1 MNSKKPPVKVLY
13 LESCE
18 DGTIGGSHY
27 CLLHLLE
34 GLDRSR
40 FEPIVLFYEDHAL
53 IQKFRTVAET
63 LVRAH
68 THMPVHWGE
77 GRSWLF
83 MPLVLARR
91 TVNFVR
97 FARTVSEHIFF
108 LRQNKIA
115 LVHQNNS
122 ITRHRE
128 WMCAA
133 FLAGIPYVASERGLN
148 SRYTQLDRAFARR
161 AALIIP
167 MSRWI
172 MDHMVE
178 RRVPPANIRVMY
190 DGLDPGTILVARSAE
205 AIRATYHIQP
215 DQPVFG
221 IVGNIR
227 EWKGQETVVLAVI
240 EVVKV
245 FPDAVCFFV
254 GAATS
259 GDKPYVD
266 RLNALIEESGIEANV
281 RFTGY
286 QSDPASF
293 MNMMSLVV
301 HASVQP
307 EPFGMVVLE
316 AMAQHKAVIGSRAGG
331 VIEMVV
337 DGKTGYTFP
346 PGDVRILSARIIEL
360 LGNPA
365 RAAQMGEE
373 GYKRLMSSF
382 TLQHYMDEIHAAY
395 SAILSNSPLP
405 ADLGLSYS
413 VKPHAPA

>member
-1 MNSKKPPVKVLY
+1 MNVNSSPVKVLY

-40 FEPIVLFYEDHAL
+40 FEPVVIFYENHAL
-53 IQKFRTVAET
+53 VQKFQTVAET
-63 LVRAH
+63 LVCAH
-68 THMPVHWGE
+68 THQPVHWGS
-77 GRSWLF
+77 GRSWVF
-83 MPLVLARR
+83 MPLVFARR
-91 TVNFVR
+91 AVNFVK
-97 FARTVSEHIFF
+97 FARTVAEHVFF
-108 LRQNKIA
+108 LKRNRIA

-133 FLAGIPYVASERGLN
+133 FLAGVPCVASERGLN
-148 SRYTQLDRAFARR
+148 SRYTQLDRAYARGV
-161 AALIIP
+161 ALIIP

-178 RRVPPANIRVMY
+178 RRVSPANIRVMY
-190 DGLDPGTILVARSAE
+190 DGLDPATIKITRSAE
-205 AIRATYHIQP
+205 AIRAAYHIQP
-215 DQPVFG
+215 EQPVLG

-227 EWKGQETVVLAVI
+227 AWKGQETVVRAMI

-245 FPDAVCFFV
+245 FPDVVCFFV

-266 RLNALIEESGIEANV
+266 LLQALIKEAGIEANV

-293 MNMMSLVV
+293 VNMMRLVV

-316 AMAQHKAVIGSRAGG
+316 AMAQRKAVIGSRAGG

-337 DGKTGYTFP
+337 EGKTGYTFP
-346 PGDVRILSARIIEL
+346 PGDSKTLSARIIEL
-360 LGNPA
+360 LNSPA
-365 RAAQMGEE
+365 QAAQMGEE

-395 SAILSNSPLP
+395 GAILSNRPLP
-405 ADLGLSYS
+405 ADIGLSYS
-413 VKPHAPA
+413 VNTHETA

>member
-1 MNSKKPPVKVLY
+1 MNSKDSRVKVLY

-34 GLDRSR
+34 GLDRTR
-40 FEPIVLFYEDHAL
+40 FEPVVLFYESHAL
-53 IQKFRTVAET
+53 VQKFRTVAET
-63 LVRAH
+63 LVCSH
-68 THMPVHWGE
+68 THMPVHWGS
-77 GRSWLF
+77 GRSWVF
-83 MPLVLARR
+83 MPVVLVRR
-91 TVNFVR
+91 AVNFVK
-97 FARTVSEHIFF
+97 FARTVAGHISF
-108 LRQNKIA
+108 LKRNKIA

-133 FLAGIPYVASERGLN
+133 FLAGVPCVVSERGLN
-148 SRYTQLDRAFARR
+148 ATYSQLDRAYARGV
-161 AALIIP
+161 ALVIP

-178 RRVPPANIRVMY
+178 RHVSPRNIRVMY
-190 DGLDPGTILVARSAE
+190 DGLDPDTIKITRSAE
-205 AIRATYHIQP
+205 AIRATYHIRP
-215 DQPVFG
+215 DQPVIG

-227 EWKGQETVVLAVI
+227 EWKGQETVVRAVI
-240 EVVKV
+240 EVAKV
-245 FPDAVCFFV
+245 FPDVVCFFV
-254 GAATS
+254 GAATP

-266 RLNALIEESGIEANV
+266 RLHALIEESGIEANI

-293 MNMMSLVV
+293 MNMMRLVV

-337 DGKTGYTFP
+337 EGKTGYTFP
-346 PGDVRILSARIIEL
+346 PGDARVLSAHITEL

-365 RAAQMGEE
+365 RTAQMGEE

-382 TLQHYMDEIHAAY
+382 TLQHYMEEIHAAY
-395 SAILSNSPLP
+395 CAILSKSPLP
-405 ADLGLSYS
+405 EDIGLRYS
-413 VKPHAPA
+413 VKPNAPA